1 MTENAEEPFEMIQ
14 DKKTRKTIIKAK
26 PTLTTS
32 IDKNKIS
39 RSEHYSDIITL
50 HQDMNTLSGE
60 KKWLYTIVIS
70 VITLLIFSTFTVN
83 IIDKFLF
90 KRKIDLFGSE
100 SKTNEIILNIVQ
112 FILLFGI
119 IRMLFNYL

>member
-1 MTENAEEPFEMIQ
+1 MSENVEDPFELIQ
-14 DKKTRKTIIKAK
+14 DKKTRKTIIKPK

-39 RSEHYSDIITL
+39 RSEHYSDILTL
-50 HQDMNTLSGE
+50 HKDMNTLSGE

-70 VITLLIFSTFTVN
+70 IITLLIFSTFTVN

-90 KRKIDLFGSE
+90 NRKIDLFSSE
-100 SKTNEIILNIVQ
+100 SKSNEIILNIVQ
-112 FILLFGI
+112 FILLFVI